1 MIFRHKFCLYILDF
15 KHTIHVQQ
23 NCDIKPQLITV
34 YTITIIKNGQVMTGL
49 DVKFD
54 LN

>member
-1 MIFRHKFCLYILDF
+1 MIFGHEFCLYILDF
-15 KHTIHVQQ
+15 KQPIHVQQ
-23 NCDIKPQLITV
+23 NYDMKPQLITV
-34 YTITIIKNGQVMTGL
+34 YTITILKNGQVTTGS